1 MYIIL
6 NQLRNNLGLWDV
18 LNPTIACEMALD
30 LRKNGKYATQ
40 DIVQA
45 AISAMPHCGVRDNV
59 SVIAIFLNE

>member
-1 MYIIL
+1 M
-6 NQLRNNLGLWDV
+6 WDV